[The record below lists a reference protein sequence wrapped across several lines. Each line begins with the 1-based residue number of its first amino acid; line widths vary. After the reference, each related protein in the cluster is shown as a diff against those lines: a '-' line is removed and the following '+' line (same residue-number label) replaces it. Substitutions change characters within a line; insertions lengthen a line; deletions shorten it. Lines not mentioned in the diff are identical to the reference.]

1 MTISTQ
7 SPSRFSIGG
16 TVRQYNWNYQ
26 GKDVR
31 VQYEFLGLGKPV
43 LLLPAFST
51 VSTRTEMLE
60 IARSLSANFQ
70 VVTIDWLGF
79 GESDRLPFDY
89 CSQTYH
95 QLLEDFI
102 KYAFC
107 SQVAIVAAGHSAGY
121 ALEISQKCPQ
131 LISKL
136 ILIAPTWLGPLN
148 AMGAP
153 NWLSSSVRNLVRAP
167 VLGEILYYLNTTP
180 SFLRWMY
187 KRHVYVGDNLLT
199 DEFIDRKREITQRL
213 GARYAPAAFVTG
225 RIDPVSD
232 RATFLKYFESLSVP
246 VMVIIAENA
255 PPKSKAEMQAI
266 AELSEVRTITLPGT
280 LGLHEEYP
288 DKVVEAIVPFLN
300 G

>member
-7 SPSRFSIGG
+7 SPSHFSIGG
-16 TVRQYNWNYQ
+16 TIRQYDWNYQ

-51 VSTRTEMLE
+51 VSTRTEMAE
-60 IARSLSANFQ
+60 IARSLGANFQ
-70 VVTIDWLGF
+70 IVTIDWLGF

-89 CSQTYH
+89 CPQIYH

-102 KYAFC
+102 KYAFT
-107 SQVAIVAAGHSAGY
+107 SPVTIIAAGHAAGY
-121 ALEISQKCPQ
+121 ALEISKKCPQ

-136 ILIAPTWLGPLN
+136 ILIAPTWLGPLR

-153 NWLSSSVRNLVRAP
+153 NFVTSLVRNLVRAP
-167 VLGEILYYLNTTP
+167 FLGHILYYLNTTP

-187 KRHVYVGDNLLT
+187 KRHVHLEDKLLT
-199 DEFIDRKREITQRL
+199 DEFIARKREITQRS

-232 RATFLKYFESLSVP
+232 RTAFLKYFESLSIP
-246 VMVIIAENA
+246 VLVISAENA
-255 PPKSKAEMQAI
+255 PPKSKAEMNAIAQLSQVQAI
-266 AELSEVRTITLPGT
+266 ALPGT

-288 DKVVEAIVPFLN
+288 DKVVKAIKPFLN
-300 G
+300 S